1 MRLSYVY
8 GMVFKK
14 RVVSGTSMS
23 AQPGEGTTFQRG
35 DYVYVY
41 NDGEKRRG
49 GDLHQIVEVE
59 SGDRLGQPYELK
71 NVDTPY
77 GYANMHAKASDLK
90 LWMRPTY
97 ICRHCGAE
105 RGYKLKCKSEACKKR
120 RETRKMLVFTVARMR
135 PKP

>member
-1 MRLSYVY
+1 MA
-8 GMVFKK
+8 
-14 RVVSGTSMS
+14 
-23 AQPGEGTTFQRG
+23 AQPGEGNYTPQRG
-35 DYVYVY
+35 DLVYFY
-41 NDGEKRRG
+41 NDEGKEGRN

-59 SGDRLGQPYELK
+59 SGWLGQPYELK

-105 RGYKLKCKSEACKKR
+105 HGYKLKCKSEACKKR
-120 RETRKMLVFTVARMR
+120 RETRRMR